1 MKTKDTHTYIYININ
16 FWIAR
21 IKRMIKRFAQLK
33 LDLTARQVW
42 SDGERIHRLDQIL
55 QGCAACDEVVSL
67 LTRKLLLVSHKELI
81 HERDHPSDFHALG
94 GEIWIEAGS

>member
-1 MKTKDTHTYIYININ
+1 
-16 FWIAR
+16 
-21 IKRMIKRFAQLK
+21 MIKRFAQLK